1 MYSTFGFSLDFNI
14 LPTITGENLSFF
26 KLLIV
31 FSDFF
36 LSTTITMPIP
46 QLKTLNISLSSMFP
60 ICLMISNIF
69 GSLIF
74 FLWIQAFTPLGK
86 ILGIFSVIP
95 PPVIFAIPLCL
106 KNFVILKYLHKFLL
120 VELGYL
126 QFFFY

>member
-1 MYSTFGFSLDFNI
+1 MYSTFGFSLDFNM

-36 LSTTITMPIP
+36 LSTIIIMPIP

-106 KNFVILKYLHKFLL
+106 KI
-120 VELGYL
+120 L
-126 QFFFY
+126 QF